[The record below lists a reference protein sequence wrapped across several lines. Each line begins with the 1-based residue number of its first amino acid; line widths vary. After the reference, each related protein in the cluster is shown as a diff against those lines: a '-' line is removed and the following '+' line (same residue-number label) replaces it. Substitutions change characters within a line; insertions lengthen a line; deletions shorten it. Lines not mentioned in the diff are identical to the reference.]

1 MAINDGP
8 YNMPTVV
15 IVGAGAAGVFTA
27 YEINKQCP
35 GQFNIQ
41 LFEASQEIGGNVS
54 SLTVQ
59 YGGLTYVI
67 DAGAQFFYGKAQPN
81 YLNLIQELGL
91 SDQTPLYP
99 AGVTI
104 WENSTNRR
112 LLWIPALVSG
122 FAQYT
127 VEDWIRL
134 VEFGGFLVAATLLNC
149 VGQPDWTLTVDDW
162 LANVPL
168 SDGFKQ
174 NVIKN
179 FLYQFV
185 SLPYASIGDASAV
198 YATTYFVRNVFGG
211 PATATLDL
219 NIPTFQTNQS
229 LIGLLGILEQA
240 LEASGV
246 SAQTSSPVTAV
257 APGENGVAV
266 TVSGN
271 NTINAQ
277 YVVMACDPG
286 ASATLL
292 TNGGTADQN
301 LIATLQGLGSQ
312 YLDLSVVMQQNGS
325 CWMPGDQSYWEA
337 VSTLVNTR
345 QQSVAFSAWFGPLRP
360 PYGNNQQIP
369 VFKSW
374 GSPNLP
380 SEGCSSEFF
389 THTHNVL
396 LPTTTFIQLRS
407 QLDGYQNSNGLMFA
421 GGWTNWFDSQEA
433 ALISAMNVAQT
444 LQGTGTA
451 QPVSPVP
458 ASSDPSLIPGQVK
471 SWIEM
476 VMRVAPEPHKS
487 KLVQLVKSL
496 G

>member
-1 MAINDGP
+1 
-8 YNMPTVV
+8 
-15 IVGAGAAGVFTA
+15 
-27 YEINKQCP
+27 
-35 GQFNIQ
+35 
-41 LFEASQEIGGNVS
+41 
-54 SLTVQ
+54 
-59 YGGLTYVI
+59 
-67 DAGAQFFYGKAQPN
+67 
-81 YLNLIQELGL
+81 
-91 SDQTPLYP
+91 
-99 AGVTI
+99 
-104 WENSTNRR
+104 
-112 LLWIPALVSG
+112 
-122 FAQYT
+122 
-127 VEDWIRL
+127 
-134 VEFGGFLVAATLLNC
+134 
-149 VGQPDWTLTVDDW
+149 
-162 LANVPL
+162 
-168 SDGFKQ
+168 
-174 NVIKN
+174 
-179 FLYQFV
+179 
-185 SLPYASIGDASAV
+185 
-198 YATTYFVRNVFGG
+198 
-211 PATATLDL
+211 
-219 NIPTFQTNQS
+219 
-229 LIGLLGILEQA
+229 
-240 LEASGV
+240 
-246 SAQTSSPVTAV
+246 
-257 APGENGVAV
+257 
-266 TVSGN
+266 VSGN